1 MKYFF
6 ISARPKHWA
15 KNILVFA
22 APLFAFNIDINTL
35 VFSLNAFLSFC
46 LVSSGIYFLNDV
58 LDFERDRL
66 HPVKKN
72 RPIAS
77 RLISRKI
84 ALICSIIF
92 LITGLVQAFIT
103 MPALAL
109 IILAYSL
116 IQVLYCL
123 YLKNIAL
130 IDILCIS
137 SGFLLR
143 ALAGG
148 INDNDLSPWFI
159 LSVGFLALFLAVEKR
174 KAELRYVLNV
184 GNITRKVLERYSLP
198 LLNRIENI
206 VSTSSIIT
214 YSLWAS
220 GPELNGAK
228 SSWMLITIPFVLSG
242 IFRYQLLS
250 DPKESGRRLIQTNSL
265 IDTQSPEEVLIKD
278 KGIRIS
284 VISWFLTFILV
295 FKLSS

>member
-1 MKYFF
+1 M
-6 ISARPKHWA
+6 
-15 KNILVFA
+15 
-22 APLFAFNIDINTL
+22 
-35 VFSLNAFLSFC
+35 
-46 LVSSGIYFLNDV
+46 
-58 LDFERDRL
+58 
-66 HPVKKN
+66 
-72 RPIAS
+72 
-77 RLISRKI
+77 
-84 ALICSIIF
+84 
-92 LITGLVQAFIT
+92 
-103 MPALAL
+103 
-109 IILAYSL
+109 
-116 IQVLYCL
+116 
-123 YLKNIAL
+123 
-130 IDILCIS
+130 
-137 SGFLLR
+137 R